1 MICKVCGKEA
11 FGPCGDPTI
20 PRGWFSKYYSYG
32 DSIYGCSEK
41 CLTIGKDRKMS
52 KQEPSTEPERQNV
65 ILAFKIDEAGDTVN
79 LLDSYGGVRVFT
91 YPDGIDP
98 RIGPVE
104 SIPLKQSWMEAEKYL
119 LEEPNSHRPVFI
131 PYDIAK
137 RVFSQQSFA
146 DFTLDGLK

>member
-1 MICKVCGKEA
+1 
-11 FGPCGDPTI
+11 
-20 PRGWFSKYYSYG
+20 
-32 DSIYGCSEK
+32 
-41 CLTIGKDRKMS
+41 MS
-52 KQEPSTEPERQNV
+52 KPEPSTEPERQNV
-65 ILAFKIDEAGDTVN
+65 ILAFKIDEAGDMVN
-79 LLDSYGGVRVFT
+79 LLNSYGGVRVFT

-98 RIGPVE
+98 RIGTVE

-137 RVFSQQSFA
+137 RVFSQESFA